1 MRSYMLVLGLM
12 ITTLAACSA
21 PSRADEAKPPEV
33 NAQATDFSLQTLD
46 GEKVQLT
53 KLLEQGPVVLVV
65 LRGYPGY
72 QCPACNAQVGQFLAK
87 AKQFDKAS
95 AQVVLVY
102 PGPGKELQAH
112 AAEFI
117 RGKTLPKNVSLVTDP
132 DYTFTKAYGLRWDA
146 ANETAYPSTFVVN
159 KDGKFVFAK
168 ISHTHGDRAK
178 ADDVLKALE

>member
-1 MRSYMLVLGLM
+1 MRSYLLVLGLM
-12 ITTLAACSA
+12 TTTLAACSA

-33 NAQATDFSLQTLD
+33 NGQVTDFTLQTLD
-46 GEKVQLT
+46 GEKMQLT
-53 KLLEQGPVVLVV
+53 KLLAEGPVVLVV

-72 QCPACNAQVGQFLAK
+72 QCPVCNVQVGQFLAK
-87 AKQFDKAS
+87 AKQFEEAD

-102 PGPGKELQAH
+102 PGAGKELQSH

-132 DYTFTKAYGLRWDA
+132 DYAFTKAYGLRWDA
-146 ANETAYPSTFVVN
+146 ANETAYPSTFVVS
-159 KDGKFVFAK
+159 KDGKFVFVK
-168 ISHTHGDRAK
+168 ISHTHGDRAQ